1 MRRALIALGIGL
13 VTISSGA
20 VTVPAWAAV
29 EVATVK
35 LADTSETARQVA
47 QFWLADDGANLR
59 AATPYTVHTEMAAE
73 RSTAEI
79 VPDGKPGSFAPVAA
93 GGPAA
98 PDGTAPTPSG
108 KVYFIGS
115 DNEPHWCTGT
125 AVQGQYRNLVATA
138 GHCVFDVEAPMGA
151 LGKWVFVPGHAA
163 GTAPFGLY
171 VGKLGTAPYPFDD
184 VRDYDRDYAFAN
196 VYQGVVSSSPGA
208 FTNVGRLLDVVG
220 GQGFAYNQP
229 VGPPVDVL
237 GFPAGAHP
245 DGSRP
250 YSGATLERSAGA
262 TFAASVGLPRMDQ
275 PVGAESPFT
284 GAGSIGSAWLS
295 GYAADSGL
303 GLLSG
308 VTISV
313 SDTDGD
319 GRYDTGVSPYFGTEA
334 AQVWR
339 RATLNWTGVI
349 TR

>member
-1 MRRALIALGIGL
+1 MRRALIALGMVTLSSIL
-13 VTISSGA
+13 VTL
-20 VTVPAWAAV
+20 PAQAAV

-35 LADTSETARQVA
+35 LADSSAVAREVA
-47 QFWLADDGANLR
+47 EFWLADDGANLR
-59 AATPYTVHTEMAAE
+59 AATPYTVHTEMTAE

-79 VPDGKPGSFAPVAA
+79 VPDGTAGSFGPVAP
-93 GGPAA
+93 GVPAA
-98 PDGTAPTPSG
+98 PDGTLPTPSG
-108 KVYFIGS
+108 KVYFIGD
-115 DNEPHWCTGT
+115 DNQPHWCTGT
-125 AVQGQYRNLVATA
+125 AVQGQYHNLVATA

-151 LGKWVFVPGHAA
+151 LGKWVFVPGQAA

-171 VGKLGTAPYPFDD
+171 VGKVGTAPYPFDD
-184 VRDYDRDYAFAN
+184 VRDYDHDYAFVN
-196 VYQGVVSSSPGA
+196 VWRGVTSPAPGT
-208 FTNVGRLLDVVG
+208 FTNIGRLVDVVG

-250 YSGATLERSAGA
+250 YTGATLERSAGA

-284 GAGSIGSAWLS
+284 GEGSIGSAWVS

-303 GLLSG
+303 GVLNG
-308 VTISV
+308 ITISA

-319 GRYDTGVSPYFGTEA
+319 GRYDTGVSPYFGSEA
-334 AQVWR
+334 GQVWKI
-339 RATLNWTGVI
+339 ATLNWTGII